1 MRYVFGPYRFEV
13 PLRRLLQGD
22 EQVPLTPKA
31 FDVLL
36 ALIERRDR
44 VVDKSELMKLV
55 WPDSFVEEANLSQT
69 IFVLRK
75 TLGLDAN
82 GHHYI
87 ETVPRRGYRFVAPVQ
102 EIAPIRDEARAVA
115 AGTPPRDRLHVARWI
130 VGAAAAI
137 AVVALVA
144 ARGWP
149 VEHDRSTGGTVPST
163 TARVVVL
170 PLENLSADPAQDYLA
185 DGLTEEMITELSR
198 VRPER
203 LAVIARTSAM
213 TYKGTRKSAAEI
225 GREMGADYLLE
236 GSVRREGDRLRVSVR
251 LVRAS
256 DQTDVWAENYQR
268 ELRDVLA
275 LQGEVARA
283 IAGRIGIEVGR
294 EHQASLDAGV
304 IGSDAYEDYLKG
316 RFFWNKMT
324 PDGLQTAVRY
334 FESAV
339 ARNPEYAA
347 AYSGLADSYANL
359 GLWGLPGQEA
369 LTKAKAAAEKA
380 IAIRET
386 LAEGHA
392 SRAFLAMSYELDW
405 ATAERE
411 FKRALELNPGYAFAH
426 HRYGYLLMLMRRWDE
441 SEVELK
447 KAQELDPLSM
457 IINANIGFRLY
468 MMRRYD
474 AAIAHW
480 DRYVEMDPQF
490 MLIHAYKGMA
500 LVMKG
505 QHADALA
512 SFERARSVSGD
523 ANQIASL
530 GYIYG
535 AMGRKEDA
543 QRELSRLLALAKQ
556 QFVPAFYVALLYT
569 GIGDKDR
576 AFEWLDKAYKERSG
590 YLMEVHVDPMFDP
603 LRSDPRFQRF
613 VQRLGLDAGLPSAA
627 SGTGAA
633 KSFL

>member
-1 MRYVFGPYRFEV
+1 MRYLFGPYRFEV
-13 PLRRLLQGD
+13 PLRRLLRGD

-36 ALIERRDR
+36 TLVERRDR

-87 ETVPRRGYRFVAPVQ
+87 DTVPRRGYRFAAPVQ
-102 EIAPIRDEARAVA
+102 EIAPDRPRAKRWIAAVA
-115 AGTPPRDRLHVARWI
+115 AAL
-130 VGAAAAI
+130 AA
-137 AVVALVA
+137 VALVA
-144 ARGWP
+144 A
-149 VEHDRSTGGTVPST
+149 GTWLVLHNRTAAATVVPN

-213 TYKGTRKSAAEI
+213 TYKDTKKSAAEI
-225 GREMGADYLLE
+225 GQELGADYLLE
-236 GSVRREGDRLRVSVR
+236 GSVRRDSDRLRVSVR

-256 DQTDVWAENYQR
+256 DQTDVWAENYER

-283 IAGRIGIEVGR
+283 IAGRIGIEVSR
-294 EHQASLDAGV
+294 EHEASLDASL
-304 IGSDAYEDYLKG
+304 IGTEAYDDYLKG

-339 ARNPEYAA
+339 ARNPDYAA

-369 LTKAKAAAEKA
+369 LAKAKTAADKA

-411 FKRALELNPGYAFAH
+411 FRRALELNPSYAFAH
-426 HRYGYLLMLMRRWDE
+426 HRYGYLLMLMRRWDQ
-441 SEVELK
+441 SETELK

-480 DRYVEMDPQF
+480 NNNLQMDPHF
-490 MLIHAYKGMA
+490 MLLHSYKGMA
-500 LVMKG
+500 YVMKG

-512 SFERARSVSGD
+512 SFEQARSVSGD

-535 AMGRKEDA
+535 MMGRKEDA
-543 QRELSRLLALAKQ
+543 QRELARLRELAKQ
-556 QFVPAFYVALLYT
+556 RFVPAFYIALLYT
-569 GIGDKDR
+569 GLRDTDH
-576 AFEWLDKAYKERSG
+576 AFEWLEKAHQERSG

-613 VQRLGLDAGLPSAA
+613 VQRLGLDATTSQPRPGA
-627 SGTGAA
+627 S
-633 KSFL
+633 

>member
-1 MRYVFGPYRFEV
+1 
-13 PLRRLLQGD
+13 LLTL
-22 EQVPLTPKA
+22 V
-31 FDVLL
+31 
-36 ALIERRDR
+36 ERRDR

-87 ETVPRRGYRFVAPVQ
+87 DTVPRRGYRFAAPVQ
-102 EIAPIRDEARAVA
+102 EIAPDRPRAKRWIAAVA
-115 AGTPPRDRLHVARWI
+115 AAL
-130 VGAAAAI
+130 AA
-137 AVVALVA
+137 VALVA
-144 ARGWP
+144 A
-149 VEHDRSTGGTVPST
+149 GTWLVLHNRTAAATVVPN

-213 TYKGTRKSAAEI
+213 TYKDTKKSAAEI
-225 GREMGADYLLE
+225 GQELGADYLLE
-236 GSVRREGDRLRVSVR
+236 GSVRRDSDRLRVSVR

-256 DQTDVWAENYQR
+256 DQTDVWAENYER

-283 IAGRIGIEVGR
+283 IAGRIGIEVSR
-294 EHQASLDAGV
+294 EHEGSLDASL
-304 IGSDAYEDYLKG
+304 IGTEAYDDYLKG

-339 ARNPEYAA
+339 ARNPDYAA

-369 LTKAKAAAEKA
+369 LAKAKTAADKA

-411 FKRALELNPGYAFAH
+411 FRRALELNPSYAFAH
-426 HRYGYLLMLMRRWDE
+426 HRYGYLLMLMRRWDQ
-441 SEVELK
+441 SETELK

-480 DRYVEMDPQF
+480 NNNLQMDPHF
-490 MLIHAYKGMA
+490 MLLHSYKGMA
-500 LVMKG
+500 YVMKG

-512 SFERARSVSGD
+512 SFEQARSVSGD

-535 AMGRKEDA
+535 MMGRKEDA
-543 QRELSRLLALAKQ
+543 QRELARLRELAKQ
-556 QFVPAFYVALLYT
+556 RFVPAFYIALLYT
-569 GIGDKDR
+569 GLRDTDH
-576 AFEWLDKAYKERSG
+576 AFEWLEKAHQERSG

-613 VQRLGLDAGLPSAA
+613 VQRLGLDATTSQPRPGA
-627 SGTGAA
+627 S
-633 KSFL
+633 

>member
-1 MRYVFGPYRFEV
+1 VLKASSNEGPAAPAGGDAPVAYVFGPYRFEV
-13 PLRRLLQGD
+13 PLRRLLRGD

-55 WPDSFVEEANLSQT
+55 WADSFVEEANLSQT

-87 ETVPRRGYRFVAPVQ
+87 DTVPRRGYRFAAPVQ
-102 EIAPIRDEARAVA
+102 EIAPPSDRPHAKRWIAGVA
-115 AGTPPRDRLHVARWI
+115 AAV
-130 VGAAAAI
+130 

-144 ARGWP
+144 AGTWRVG
-149 VEHDRSTGGTVPST
+149 HNRSAAATVAPNS
-163 TARVVVL
+163 ARIVVL

-213 TYKGTRKSAAEI
+213 TYKDTKKSVAEI
-225 GREMGADYLLE
+225 GQELRADYLLE
-236 GSVRREGDRLRVSVR
+236 GSVKRDGDRLRVSVR

-256 DQTDVWAENYQR
+256 DQTDVWAENYER

-283 IAGRIGIEVGR
+283 IAARIGIEVSR
-294 EHQASLDAGV
+294 EHQGTLDASL
-304 IGSDAYEDYLKG
+304 IGTEAYDDYLKG

-339 ARNPEYAA
+339 ARNPNYAA

-369 LTKAKAAAEKA
+369 LTKAKAAADKA

-411 FKRALELNPGYAFAH
+411 FKRALELNPSYAFAH

-441 SEVELK
+441 SETELK
-447 KAQELDPLSM
+447 KAQEMDPLSM

-490 MLIHAYKGMA
+490 MLLHAYKGMA
-500 LVMKG
+500 FVMKG

-543 QRELSRLLALAKQ
+543 QRELSQLLALAKQ

-569 GIGDKDR
+569 GLGDKDR
-576 AFEWLDKAYKERSG
+576 AFEWLEKAYQERSG
-590 YLMEVHVDPMFDP
+590 YLMEVHIDPMFDP

-613 VQRLGLDAGLPSAA
+613 VEHLKVPVA
-627 SGTGAA
+627 
-633 KSFL
+633 

>member
-1 MRYVFGPYRFEV
+1 MRYLFGPYRFEV
-13 PLRRLLQGD
+13 PLRRLLRGD

-36 ALIERRDR
+36 TLVERRDR

-87 ETVPRRGYRFVAPVQ
+87 DTVPRRGYRFAAPVQ
-102 EIAPIRDEARAVA
+102 EIAPDRPRAKRWIAAVA
-115 AGTPPRDRLHVARWI
+115 AAL
-130 VGAAAAI
+130 AA
-137 AVVALVA
+137 VALVA
-144 ARGWP
+144 A
-149 VEHDRSTGGTVPST
+149 GTWLVLHNRTAAATVVPN

-213 TYKGTRKSAAEI
+213 TYKDTKKSAAEI
-225 GREMGADYLLE
+225 GQELGADYLLE
-236 GSVRREGDRLRVSVR
+236 GSVRRDSDRLRVSVR

-256 DQTDVWAENYQR
+256 DQTDVWAENYER

-283 IAGRIGIEVGR
+283 IAGRIGIEVSR
-294 EHQASLDAGV
+294 EHEGSLDASL
-304 IGSDAYEDYLKG
+304 IGTEAYDDYLKG

-339 ARNPEYAA
+339 ARNPDYAA

-369 LTKAKAAAEKA
+369 LAKAKTAADKA

-411 FKRALELNPGYAFAH
+411 FRRALELNPSYAFAH
-426 HRYGYLLMLMRRWDE
+426 HRYGYLLMLMRRWDQ
-441 SEVELK
+441 SETELK

-480 DRYVEMDPQF
+480 NNNLQMDPHF
-490 MLIHAYKGMA
+490 MLLHSYKGMA
-500 LVMKG
+500 YVMKG

-512 SFERARSVSGD
+512 SFEQARSVSGD

-535 AMGRKEDA
+535 MMGRKEDA
-543 QRELSRLLALAKQ
+543 QRELARLRELAKQ
-556 QFVPAFYVALLYT
+556 RFVPAFYIALLYT
-569 GIGDKDR
+569 GLRDTDH
-576 AFEWLDKAYKERSG
+576 AFEWLEKAHQERSG

-613 VQRLGLDAGLPSAA
+613 VQRLGLDATTSQPRPGA
-627 SGTGAA
+627 S
-633 KSFL
+633 